1 MEFEIQQVLTHAV
14 GFLITVWILKKFA
27 WGPLLALMEERR
39 NKIVS
44 EFEKIESEKA
54 DVERLNEEYQAK
66 LRDIENERR
75 EKLLQAVEEG
85 KEMAAEIKA
94 SALEETKQARAKAK
108 ADLEREVVKAKV
120 QLRDELVTLT
130 VTATEKVLQERIDEA
145 KHRDL
150 IGRFI
155 DQLEKS

>member
-14 GFLITVWILKKFA
+14 GFLITVWILKRFA

-44 EFEKIESEKA
+44 EFEQIESEKA
-54 DVERLNEEYQAK
+54 DVARLNEEYQGK
-66 LRDIENERR
+66 LREIENERR

-85 KEMAAEIKA
+85 KVMAAEIKA
-94 SALEETKQARAKAK
+94 GALEETKQVRAKAK
-108 ADLEREVVKAKV
+108 ADLVREVVKAKV
-120 QLRDELVTLT
+120 QLRDELVTMT
-130 VTATEKVLQERIDEA
+130 ITATEKVLQERIDEA

-155 DQLEKS
+155 DQLEKP